1 MKLGHVV
8 LYVEESKNDSLF
20 WQQHFAF
27 EVVNIHEVGEFQ
39 VYDMKVKDQD
49 VHIQL
54 VPKKMMEDNP
64 YQLDLATPSILFYE
78 QDFEGLYHRLK
89 ENGVQVSEMME
100 MAGVPNFAFFDPNGN
115 PFAVQ
120 KER

>member
-8 LYVEESKNDSLF
+8 LYVEDSKKDSLF

-27 EVVNIHEVGEFQ
+27 EVVSVHDMGEFQ
-39 VYDMKVKDQD
+39 IYDMKVKDQD
-49 VHIQL
+49 VRIQL

-78 QDFEGLYHRLK
+78 QDFEELYYRLK
-89 ENGVQVSEMME
+89 ENGVKVSEMME
-100 MAGVPNFAFFDPNGN
+100 MAGVPNFAFFDLNGFA
-115 PFAVQ
+115 FAVQ